1 MENCLNIE
9 VNHYKDL
16 DGYKIEVDKTI
27 EKMISKN
34 ERLIFA
40 SVAEKVGI
48 TPFTISR
55 YPELRTYILKKM
67 SYYKELQVINKKID
81 RAVDSLLRSKQSLTF
96 ISIVNRCKFGSDMLY
111 GNQYI
116 KDRIRSVLAAR
127 N

>member
-1 MENCLNIE
+1 MENCLNTE
-9 VNHYKDL
+9 GVYYRDL
-16 DGYKIEVDKTI
+16 DEYKINIDKTI

-67 SYYKELQVINKKID
+67 SYYKELQVINQKID
-81 RAVDSLLRSKQSLTF
+81 RAVDSLIRSKQSITF
-96 ISIVNRCKFGSDMLY
+96 ISIANRCKFGSDMLY
-111 GNQYI
+111 QNQYI
-116 KDRIRSVLAAR
+116 KDKIRSALAAR

>member
-1 MENCLNIE
+1 MENCLNTEGIY
-9 VNHYKDL
+9 YKDL
-16 DGYKIEVDKTI
+16 DEYKIDINRTI

-67 SYYKELQVINKKID
+67 SYYKELQVINQKID

-96 ISIVNRCKFGSDMLY
+96 VSIANRCKFDSDMIY
-111 GNQYI
+111 RNQYV
-116 KDRIRSVLAAR
+116 KDKIRSVLAAR